1 MKGRPRGIERR
12 AARAR
17 IPDGRQ
23 QGEPIHGARRPAE
36 FAKSNRGHGVLAK
49 GPGPLR
55 GKLECRFLTT

>member
-23 QGEPIHGARRPAE
+23 QGEPIHDARRPAE
-36 FAKSNRGHGVLAK
+36 FSKS
-49 GPGPLR
+49 PGPLR